1 MNVWQII
8 LVILGN
14 TGFFTLIQKIIQNRN
29 DKKGL
34 LSKILTALDQ
44 MKEQL
49 EKQEKDN
56 CRTQLLLLI
65 SNYPHDTQ
73 EIMMLAK
80 YYFED
85 LGGNWYA
92 SSIFHAWL
100 IKYNLP
106 DPIWFEKKIKK
117 REAEI

>member
-1 MNVWQII
+1 MNGWQIV

-14 TGFFTLIQKIIQNRN
+14 TGFFALIQTIIQNRK

-34 LSKILTALDQ
+34 SKILAAIADLKKQ
-44 MKEQL
+44 MK
-49 EKQEKDN
+49 KQEKDN

-65 SNYPHDTQ
+65 SDYPHETQ
-73 EIMMLAK
+73 EIMTLAK
-80 YYFED
+80 YYFDD
-85 LGGNWYA
+85 LDGNWYA
-92 SSIFHAWL
+92 SSIFRAWL
-100 IKYNLP
+100 IKNDIP